1 MSDQSD
7 PSDLSGPTDLSDIA
21 NSNANKADESY
32 YEKLLDELYF
42 LQKNLLH
49 SDDANRSSLEA
60 TADLHLESDSPE
72 QDFDSLEIP
81 ILTQTLN
88 QEIDSEHQ
96 ARKVFD
102 EAQHHL
108 WEQPDGQQSTDNPQ
122 ISEEQ
127 VTAIVN
133 KLMARLKP
141 RVEQLLREKIRSK
154 VIERFNRQ
162 T

>member
-1 MSDQSD
+1 MSD
-7 PSDLSGPTDLSDIA
+7 PSDLSGPADLSDI
-21 NSNANKADESY
+21 SSRDPSKADESY

-49 SDDANRSSLEA
+49 SDDDKASPLSG
-60 TADLHLESDSPE
+60 TGDLHLESDSPE

-108 WEQPDGQQSTDNPQ
+108 WEQPHGQPSTDNPQ

-133 KLMARLKP
+133 KLMGRLKP

>member
-1 MSDQSD
+1 MSDTND
-7 PSDLSGPTDLSDIA
+7 PSDLSDIA
-21 NSNANKADESY
+21 NSNSNKADESY

-49 SDDANRSSLEA
+49 SGDANRSFLDA
-60 TADLHLESDSPE
+60 TTELHLEPDSLA

-96 ARKVFD
+96 ARTVFD

-108 WEQPDGQQSTDNPQ
+108 WEQPDGQQSTDNSQ